1 MFVSRSRLTVVVRL
15 LLTLLVGLA
24 LFAGVQALPS
34 EAATKAAKVKALIS
48 KVIKSK
54 NPKKTYYSLSKANR
68 ALIKKEL
75 TRGAKR
81 LHWRSSPSTLALP
94 SSVVPNSGVPV
105 TCWSKTLVADWYGGV
120 TKRLMFSTTNTTRVC
135 VSSGSVQKVSVV
147 QAFQD
152 VSALG
157 WHPDGVTKS
166 TLDVNWEGRGVAR
179 GSFAWGA
186 GGWYFIHGTLCS
198 QVRLN
203 ADMIH
208 YAGLLDCKVN
218 T

>member
-15 LLTLLVGLA
+15 L
-24 LFAGVQALPS
+24 
-34 EAATKAAKVKALIS
+34 
-48 KVIKSK
+48 
-54 NPKKTYYSLSKANR
+54 
-68 ALIKKEL
+68 
-75 TRGAKR
+75 
-81 LHWRSSPSTLALP
+81 RSSPSTLALP

-105 TCWSKTLVADWYGGV
+105 TCWSKTLMADWYGGV

-166 TLDVNWEGRGVAR
+166 TLDVNWCCRSAP
-179 GSFAWGA
+179 GS
-186 GGWYFIHGTLCS
+186 S
-198 QVRLN
+198 
-203 ADMIH
+203 
-208 YAGLLDCKVN
+208 
-218 T
+218 